1 MSNRFCVNDVQIFGN
16 NEIFEKT
23 HDFIISQGG
32 NWIEDYAY
40 LEETEITDPQGLM
53 DAVTEDSLTYIK
65 DYLTSDKKFEELTD
79 IDLVAGK
86 IFDKDLLIR
95 LYNEDGS
102 IKINNG
108 LDFQIYEKLEYWI
121 EMKRFMTPYTLWL
134 AIKNCVKKNEKSKDR
149 ELTLKEGKKI
159 IVEMY

>member
-1 MSNRFCVNDVQIFGN
+1 MSNRFYVNGVQIFGN
-16 NEIFEKT
+16 NEMFQKT
-23 HDFIISQGG
+23 HDFITSQGG
-32 NWIEDYAY
+32 VWTEDYWV
-40 LEETEITDPQGLM
+40 LEKTEIKDPQGLM
-53 DAVTEDSLTYIK
+53 DAVTEDSLTYLK

-79 IDLVAGK
+79 IDLVVGK
-86 IFDKDLLIR
+86 FFDKDLLIR
-95 LYNEDGS
+95 LYHEDGS

-108 LDFQIYEKLEYWI
+108 WDFQIYEKLEDWI

-134 AIKNCVKKNEKSKDR
+134 AIKDCVNKNEKSKAR